1 MKHYT
6 LKAIENLINNYVRRG
21 GEVALEV
28 IEGSLGYGTTICY
41 GEGLKTAVIQE
52 VFENCWSST
61 HTIRMYNKLPKKY
74 EDILINHLNK
84 Q

>member
-41 GEGLKTAVIQE
+41 GEGLKTAVI
-52 VFENCWSST
+52 
-61 HTIRMYNKLPKKY
+61 
-74 EDILINHLNK
+74 
-84 Q
+84 